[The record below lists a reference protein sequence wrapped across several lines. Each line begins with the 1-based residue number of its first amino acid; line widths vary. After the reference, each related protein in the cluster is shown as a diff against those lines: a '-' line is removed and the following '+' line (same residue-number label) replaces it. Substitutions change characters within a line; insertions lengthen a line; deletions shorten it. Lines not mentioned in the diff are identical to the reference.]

1 MGAEASSPWK
11 ANTKVATGPGG
22 DGEGLGEVSGD
33 TFQVME
39 RNPGTVSFIESA
51 AENMHSLMGC
61 AKWEAEDLHSEQCW
75 CLKER
80 SSAQRAKREFLLV
93 VNK

>member
-1 MGAEASSPWK
+1 MESKHQGSCGARRRWRGA
-11 ANTKVATGPGG
+11 GR
-22 DGEGLGEVSGD
+22 GERGHIP
-33 TFQVME
+33 VME

-51 AENMHSLMGC
+51 AENMYSLMGC
-61 AKWEAEDLHSEQCW
+61 VKWEAEDLRSEQCW